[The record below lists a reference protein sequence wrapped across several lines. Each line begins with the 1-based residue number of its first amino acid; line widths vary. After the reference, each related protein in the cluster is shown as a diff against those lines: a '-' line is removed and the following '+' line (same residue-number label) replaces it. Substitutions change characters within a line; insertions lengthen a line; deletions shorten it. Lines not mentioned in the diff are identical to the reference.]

1 MQKYSEILLEV
12 QGVHAVPSLA
22 MLRKSWHINT
32 IPFSGKRTRTITMS
46 ELKREILRTLLY
58 FDIWEYPL
66 NAAELQLFLHAP
78 GTFPEELLRPACEYP
93 DTPIQVA
100 EGYFFVRGRNPEVV
114 KRRRQREN
122 HARRMWRVARI
133 SAHVI
138 KRCPFVRGVFV
149 SGDLSKNSTGP
160 NSDVDFFVITAPGR
174 LWLVRALLTLFKK
187 IVLLNRKK
195 YFCLNSFVTSDHLAL
210 DERNIYSAIEVAT
223 IQPLFGSALY
233 EAFLAANPWVWQL
246 LPNFRQ
252 GVLSTQRPNNRRS
265 LMQWLVE
272 FLLLP
277 FPLERFD
284 TALMEAM
291 RRVWSRR
298 YPGPDAKTH
307 DQMFR
312 STPQESRAY
321 VGNFQ
326 ERILLLYAERLQQFG
341 VSL

>member
-1 MQKYSEILLEV
+1 
-12 QGVHAVPSLA
+12 
-22 MLRKSWHINT
+22 
-32 IPFSGKRTRTITMS
+32 MS
-46 ELKREILRTLLY
+46 ELQREILRTLLY

-66 NAAELQLFLHAP
+66 NAAELQLFLRTA
-78 GTFPEELLRPACEYP
+78 GSFSEELLRSACADP
-93 DTPIQVA
+93 DAPVKYA
-100 EGYFFVRGRNPEVV
+100 EGYFFVRGRHPEIVK
-114 KRRRQREN
+114 KRREREH
-122 HARRMWRVARI
+122 HARGMWRIARL
-133 SAHVI
+133 STHVI

-160 NSDVDFFVITAPGR
+160 QSDVDFFVVTAPGR

-210 DERNIYSAIEVAT
+210 DEHNIYSATEVAT
-223 IQPLFGSALY
+223 IQPLYGTILYGS
-233 EAFLAANPWVWQL
+233 FLAANFWIRQF
-246 LPNFRQ
+246 LPNFRE
-252 GVLSTQRPNNRRS
+252 GILPSQRPNNRRS

-277 FPLERFD
+277 FPLDRID
-284 TALMEAM
+284 TTLMESM
-291 RRVWSRR
+291 RRVWARR

-312 STPQESRAY
+312 STRQESRAY

-326 ERILLLYAERLQQFG
+326 ERILLLYAERLHQFG
-341 VSL
+341 VGT